1 MVALDLHV
9 QHLLCNIRYQAV
21 LNLLQSSRHHDARRR
36 GPVGLLWLKLGPH
49 APLTRTTCAVSCL
62 KILERGG
69 GGGHIISGSCGTTG
83 PVRSSSSWSV
93 RNASRGGRGVVTID
107 RSKSS
112 WTCLRLIAELEYA
125 F

>member
-9 QHLLCNIRYQAV
+9 QHLLCNTRYQAV

-83 PVRSSSSWSV
+83 PVRSSSLQLE
-93 RNASRGGRGVVTID
+93 RTKRFARGPRGCYD
-107 RSKSS
+107 RSQQEQLDMFATDSG
-112 WTCLRLIAELEYA
+112 T
-125 F
+125 